1 MLGRATGVQTPHGVN
16 ESEAGKRGRSWPSSH
31 SRLRWSQPWKP
42 GSAALGCHTCGHCPA
57 RQPGGAWSDSPVSR
71 GCCGCYGC
79 SRALPWERDCLPALI
94 LASRPRP
101 QPLPP
106 QVRPGCHT
114 EAATTPSPHWLQLL
128 PAPSPPPPGLPHERG
143 SVSLPLCLH
152 MNLGWECRS
161 VGPGILVLLTFA
173 LRIRG
178 AWASRDN
185 PCVFFSGQLKGE
197 SGYFQGLSSG
207 TGWLYLPWRVA
218 TCRVSGCRE
227 APVNSQG
234 RLGAAL
240 CVPPQ
245 EDVCV
250 RVRDRV
256 CKSVCMCEG
265 VCWGR
270 RIPLFLGIP

>member
-1 MLGRATGVQTPHGVN
+1 MAT
-16 ESEAGKRGRSWPSSH
+16 AR
-31 SRLRWSQPWKP
+31 P
-42 GSAALGCHTCGHCPA
+42 GSQEELGQTALSPGAAADVTAVPGPCPGSGTASLPSFWPHVPGH
-57 RQPGGAWSDSPVSR
+57 S
-71 GCCGCYGC
+71 
-79 SRALPWERDCLPALI
+79 L
-94 LASRPRP
+94 SRPRSGLGATRR
-101 QPLPP
+101 LPP
-106 QVRPGCHT
+106 PPAHT
-114 EAATTPSPHWLQLL
+114 GYSCCPPPAA
-128 PAPSPPPPGLPHERG
+128 PPPGLPHERG

-250 RVRDRV
+250 RVRERV